1 MAVYPELAYLYDPP
15 VPGSDGNGSRG
26 ALTPVQPPGGG
37 HNPVGPFV
45 VGNPGASSRDG
56 VGGATA
62 DGGGTLGATMRGGGG
77 SGTSSGE
84 YDDDQ
89 YQRSTSPEGR
99 SAGSRSSSVGS
110 VVSYLGPAGRPPVMG
125 AAAAGGGMNGSSSGS
140 SNAALLAASAGRDRR
155 AGDNTPAPTPSRAD
169 DETGARGE
177 EARPFLTAA
186 GAVAAGGSSGAS
198 SRDVSAEREVN
209 NTEGAAQATHQRNEG
224 ALWNGDETE
233 RELGARQHEQ
243 QVEEARQRRER
254 ARAFLLQAKER
265 QELIHRSPDT
275 TPASAAAAAG
285 AAAGAAALASR
296 GQQRRLSNPKLQR
309 VSSGKQQQWWQQF
322 PQTSPTATSPT
333 SPTGRFPPPAATHAN
348 SNYNPIYPPISP
360 TYPRSGPIL
369 TSQHI
374 EANRLQQAQHA
385 RATAAATSQA
395 PTVTAYPTFHR
406 PGPNYPPP
414 SNWPQ
419 ATPTNYSYT
428 HGNAAAM
435 AAAAANAR
443 GRPFFHQNT
452 SYNPPHRATIDN
464 YSSLAGASSAYS
476 AASPPIVVN
485 PPAPRRGSSGSIH
498 TAIGGVYTTIPEEEG
513 PAPRPQ
519 QQRPQ
524 QQQQQRQRKQS
535 LTSIMRQ
542 MNALDEED
550 SDQGDEGQGFLQA
563 PRRVLSVRNGAVTPS
578 TDGEEEDARDGG
590 ARRHGHGHG
599 HGAGRNLL

>member
-1 MAVYPELAYLYDPP
+1 MAKQRADSATIRSIKQQSNFFTHFVEDIFNSLHLNQIFDHVLQHFIEILVHSVSRIINVLGLRIVIVYPELAYLYDPP

-110 VVSYLGPAGRPPVMG
+110 VVS
-125 AAAAGGGMNGSSSGS
+125 
-140 SNAALLAASAGRDRR
+140 
-155 AGDNTPAPTPSRAD
+155 
-169 DETGARGE
+169 
-177 EARPFLTAA
+177 
-186 GAVAAGGSSGAS
+186 
-198 SRDVSAEREVN
+198 
-209 NTEGAAQATHQRNEG
+209 
-224 ALWNGDETE
+224 
-233 RELGARQHEQ
+233 
-243 QVEEARQRRER
+243 
-254 ARAFLLQAKER
+254 
-265 QELIHRSPDT
+265 
-275 TPASAAAAAG
+275 
-285 AAAGAAALASR
+285 

-333 SPTGRFPPPAATHAN
+333 SPSGRFPPPAATHAS

-464 YSSLAGASSAYS
+464 YSSLAGSSNNAYS

-513 PAPRPQ
+513 PAPHPQ

-599 HGAGRNLL
+599 HGHGAGRTLL